1 MLLEAFH
8 CTRHHA
14 TLLLGHTWS
23 AARHIDHTLGD
34 AARIYNRIA
43 PILAPIAV
51 EHLGAERAQRI
62 HGVITSG
69 IAARERGHQVLGSLA
84 GALNQP

>member
-1 MLLEAFH
+1 MLHVFLA
-8 CTRHHA
+8 TPGLRLDKSTARLA
-14 TLLLGHTWS
+14 TLRG
-23 AARHIDHTLGD
+23 
-34 AARIYNRIA
+34 YNRIA
-43 PILAPIAV
+43 PILALIAV

-62 HGVITSG
+62 HSAISSG